1 MAIKGLLLVQ
11 AHVPVQ
17 TKPTPFHRVVV
28 ELVVGIFGIPSILV
42 FYEGVALALARPLVE
57 SDRHASKATAL
68 AKVVGHISLAQVV
81 GQIANE
87 EGGRFAKF
95 SLAHS
100 SSRWRTIVVT
110 IIAPVAVI
118 APVVVIAPVSVPI
131 VPIAVVAVTI
141 ALTISIPIRRVAPTR
156 GRGTRSIGL
165 EMNEKGGDE
174 KKRKSK

>member
-1 MAIKGLLLVQ
+1 
-11 AHVPVQ
+11 
-17 TKPTPFHRVVV
+17 
-28 ELVVGIFGIPSILV
+28 
-42 FYEGVALALARPLVE
+42 
-57 SDRHASKATAL
+57 
-68 AKVVGHISLAQVV
+68 
-81 GQIANE
+81 
-87 EGGRFAKF
+87 
-95 SLAHS
+95 
-100 SSRWRTIVVT
+100 VVT